1 MHRELIGELQSRI
14 IPVDAAMSSDIFS
27 ASFYRQ
33 EFVVQ
38 EKEMDEIVKNS
49 DEEQKEAIKSDE
61 ELKEN
66 KSDVE
71 ELVDDESQDQ
81 IIRPPFGPRTE
92 VF

>member
-1 MHRELIGELQSRI
+1 
-14 IPVDAAMSSDIFS
+14 
-27 ASFYRQ
+27 
-33 EFVVQ
+33 
-38 EKEMDEIVKNS
+38 MDEIVKNS

-71 ELVDDESQDQ
+71 ELVDDESQNET
-81 IIRPPFGPRTE
+81 IRPPFGPRTE